1 MTETDPDK
9 LLHDLAAQFVATEPT
24 PLQAVLEQLEHEF
37 LLPKPTLTGDW
48 LKEAQIQIER
58 PVNIDEL
65 VQLPLG
71 RRSANLIWERD
82 PVEGRV
88 IGYTEARS
96 STEDGLTAQNSTS
109 FQRDPAPPSEF
120 VRGSTRHYPFTPG
133 GIESSVLKRAVDNVA
148 QEMLHVFAMGSKHDT
163 EITGLETIMPGLS
176 RGLILTDG
184 VVIDATN
191 ITEKES
197 TDISSTDLLNPME
210 IKEKKG
216 FSMDDLFSDDIT
228 EFEINLQEKEEEE
241 IVKENNENEIIE
253 EKTEITKDKDKV
265 EQLLDDM
272 LPSKPLNVTLPTK
285 RTITGKKDW
294 AHIVNAH
301 AVPIDFNDVVP
312 ELARDFSFE
321 LDTFQKQAV
330 YHLEK
335 GESVF
340 VAAHTSA
347 GKTVV
352 AEYAIALAARHMT
365 RAIYTSPIKALSNQ
379 KFRDFRATFDDV
391 GILTGDVQIQPEA
404 SCLIM
409 TTEILR
415 SMLYRGADLI
425 RDVEFVIFDEVHY
438 VNDLEVGHLRGVV
451 WEEVIIMLPA
461 HVTLI
466 LLSATVPNTRE
477 FADWVGRTKKQ
488 DIYVISTLKR
498 PVPLE
503 HFIWAG
509 NDIHRIVDE
518 KRNFIS
524 QGWKNA
530 NDASKGLL
538 MKGNQ
543 STANRGGG
551 RGGSTTIMRQHRGT
565 VEKQDR
571 NTWIHLVGFLNK
583 KKLLPAV
590 VFTFSKRKCEE
601 YAGALTNLDLCTATE
616 KSEIH
621 VFIER
626 STMRLR
632 GSDKELPQ
640 VLRMRELMSRG
651 IAVHHGGLLP
661 IIKEIVEIL
670 FARGLVKVLF
680 ATETFAM
687 GVNMPARTVVFSGIR
702 KHDGKSF
709 RDLLPGEYTQMS
721 GRAGRRGLDKTG
733 KVIIATGLDIPETVT
748 LNQMILGTPMKLES
762 QFRLTYNMILNLLR
776 VEALKVEEMIKYSF
790 SENASQRE
798 LPEQQRLFAQSEK
811 DLHALSKLDCT
822 ICLKDIYEYYDISSR
837 VITLGYALQERI
849 VFSPAGTKALSA
861 GRIVLINNSQHR
873 NAPAV
878 ILKTS
883 GAGQIT
889 EPSVLTT
896 KSTRSRAY
904 WCLILTSKERLA
916 GQQQERS
923 EDGFAPVP
931 VTSLFVPDPAE
942 AEGAVQ
948 SVSFTDIGFITKQII
963 KLDVDLIMSKRG
975 DAEST
980 RVVQLLTRFAE
991 ETMAE
996 KNLEENDW
1004 SKLRELDF
1012 QEKLQ
1017 EKHRLMRQLITF
1029 QCCKCPDLDAHYA
1042 SVHGERVLQTKI
1054 AELQRTISDQNLE
1067 LLPDYEQ
1074 RVQVLKILSYVD
1086 EHATV
1091 QLKGRVACEINSADE
1106 LVLTELI
1113 LENAFADDEPAEI
1126 VALLSGF
1133 IFHEKSDSPPQLTT
1147 RLEQGRAKIM
1157 KVAERV
1163 AEAQAQCGLPVS
1175 PDDYLHLFKFT
1186 LAEVVYEWARGMPFK
1201 QITELTDIQEG
1212 SIVRCITRLDETC
1225 REVRN
1230 AARIIGDST
1239 LYNKMEEA
1247 AVLIKRDIVFA
1258 ASLYF

>member
-1 MTETDPDK
+1 MATSKTDHM
-9 LLHDLAAQFVATEPT
+9 LQELAGQFTQKEPT
-24 PLQAVLEQLEHEF
+24 SIPAVLQQLEQEF
-37 LLPKPTLTGDW
+37 LLPKPELNGEW
-48 LKEAQIQIER
+48 LRQAQIPIDR
-58 PVNIDEL
+58 SINTDEL
-65 VQLPLG
+65 VQIPSG
-71 RRSANLIWERD
+71 RRNTRLVWERD
-82 PVEGRV
+82 PVDGQV
-88 IGYTEARS
+88 TGYRETRS
-96 STEDGLTAQNSTS
+96 LLDGGLTAQNSTS
-109 FQRDPAPPSEF
+109 LQRDPAPPSEF

-133 GIESSVLKRAVDNVA
+133 GIESSILKRVVA
-148 QEMLHVFAMGSKHDT
+148 SVAEEMIDLCQIQSTYKNNA
-163 EITGLETIMPGLS
+163 LETIAPGLS
-176 RGLILTDG
+176 RGLRLDDDVEQNTNELVNEEKDAFELTAD
-184 VVIDATN
+184 T
-191 ITEKES
+191 
-197 TDISSTDLLNPME
+197 LLSQFDE
-210 IKEKKG
+210 GKAG
-216 FSMDDLFSDDIT
+216 FSMDDLFSDDIA
-228 EFEINLQEKEEEE
+228 EFEVTLQEEGEGEGEETNAN
-241 IVKENNENEIIE
+241 IINEKSSN
-253 EKTEITKDKDKV
+253 KA
-265 EQLLDDM
+265 LDNTPDETIDH
-272 LPSKPLNVTLPTK
+272 LLPTK
-285 RTITGKKDW
+285 PLDITVTKQKITAGKQEW
-294 AHIVNAH
+294 AHMVNAN
-301 AVPIDFNDVVP
+301 AVPADFNEVVP
-312 ELARDFSFE
+312 ELARDFPFE

-379 KFRDFRATFDDV
+379 KFRDFRGTFEDV

-438 VNDLEVGHLRGVV
+438 VNDLERGVV

-518 KRNFIS
+518 RRNFIS

-538 MKGNQ
+538 KGDR
-543 STANRGGG
+543 SSSG
-551 RGGSTTIMRQHRGT
+551 RGPATTIMRQHRGT
-565 VEKQDR
+565 MEKQDR
-571 NTWIHLVGFLNK
+571 NMWVHLAGFLNK

-590 VFTFSKRKCEE
+590 IFTFSKRKCEE
-601 YAGALTNLDLCTATE
+601 YAGALTNLDLCTSTE

-640 VLRMRELMSRG
+640 VLRMKELMSRG

-733 KVIIATGLDIPETVT
+733 KVIIATGQDIPETVT
-748 LNQMILGTPMKLES
+748 LSQMILGTPMKLES

-822 ICLKDIYEYYDISSR
+822 ICLSDIYEYYDISSR

-861 GRIVLINNSQHR
+861 GRVVLINNSQHR

-883 GAGQIT
+883 SAAQ
-889 EPSVLTT
+889 STT
-896 KSTRSRAY
+896 SSIISTKTNRSRFY
-904 WCLILTSKERLA
+904 NCLILTSKERLEN
-916 GQQQERS
+916 QQQHS
-923 EDGFAPVP
+923 NMDGLAPVP
-931 VTSLFVPDPAE
+931 VTSVFTPDASE
-942 AEGAVQ
+942 AEGVIQ
-948 SVSFTDIGFITKQII
+948 SLSFTDIGFIAKQVI
-963 KLDVDLIMSKRG
+963 KLDVDLVMSKRG
-975 DAEST
+975 QVEIT
-980 RVVQLLTRFAE
+980 RVVQALTRFAE
-991 ETMAE
+991 EAMSE
-996 KNLEENDW
+996 KHLEENDW

-1017 EKHRLMRQLITF
+1017 EKHRLMRQLTTF
-1029 QCCKCPDLDAHYA
+1029 QCSKCPDLDNHYA
-1042 SVHGERVLQTKI
+1042 CVHGERVLQTKI

-1074 RVQVLKILSYVD
+1074 RVQVLKLLSYVD
-1086 EHATV
+1086 DKSTV

-1113 LENAFADDEPAEI
+1113 LENAFADHDPAEI

-1133 IFHEKSDSPPQLTT
+1133 IFHEKN
-1147 RLEQGRAKIM
+1147 M

-1163 AEAQAQCGLPVS
+1163 AEAQAQCGLPIS

-1230 AARIIGDST
+1230 AARIIGDAT